1 MITVIAEFKVKPEC
15 TDKFIR
21 LAAECTRDTKK
32 EAGNLSYKVFSGRED
47 ASQFTFI
54 EEWAN
59 DVAVEKHNGMAHFI
73 RFINDIK
80 PLLLSEPDI
89 KQIMRVSAIR

>member
-21 LAAECTRDTKK
+21 LTAECTRNTKK

-47 ASQFTFI
+47 ASQFIFI

-59 DVAVEKHNGMAHFI
+59 DVAIEKHNSMAHFTK
-73 RFINDIK
+73 FINDIK